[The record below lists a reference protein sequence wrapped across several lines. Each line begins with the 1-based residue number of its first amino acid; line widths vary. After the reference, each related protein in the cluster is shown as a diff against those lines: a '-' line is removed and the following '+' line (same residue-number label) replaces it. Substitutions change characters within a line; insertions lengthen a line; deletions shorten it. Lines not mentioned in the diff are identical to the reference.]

1 MILMQRLLFYHP
13 IGNRPAFVKVTGHA
27 SSVMVNAYDK
37 TAQEY
42 NATKKESLG
51 LDFSGS
57 GRGHNTSVGTFEI
70 LEIEYDEDGKIVAF
84 AANFVQQGSWYHQQ
98 PYSPPLLGCVRYNS
112 SIPVEKTFL
121 LDIHENQRFQDWDEY

>member
-1 MILMQRLLFYHP
+1 MQRLLFYHP

-42 NATKKESLG
+42 NATKKESPG

-84 AANFVQQGSWYHQQ
+84 AANFVQQGSSTTLFSAIIWMRKVQFIY
-98 PYSPPLLGCVRYNS
+98 PSR
-112 SIPVEKTFL
+112 
-121 LDIHENQRFQDWDEY
+121 ENVFT